1 MNLYWKKNESR
12 KAYEVVGPFKR
23 NHLSSHNVIQGIEK
37 NEKIV
42 LVTNLSSWLV
52 STVLQLDSFIINQ
65 AKKGEFCKYTC
76 AWA

>member
-12 KAYEVVGPFKR
+12 KAYEVVEPFKR

-42 LVTNLSSWLV
+42 LVTNLSS
-52 STVLQLDSFIINQ
+52 
-65 AKKGEFCKYTC
+65 
-76 AWA
+76 

>member
-42 LVTNLSSWLV
+42 LVTNLSS
-52 STVLQLDSFIINQ
+52 
-65 AKKGEFCKYTC
+65 
-76 AWA
+76 